1 MYGIVYKK
9 LSRRRIHVTILLFI
23 FLLISCTLNLY
34 SGSIRLSIN
43 EILDGLFSKD
53 YILREIIWEF
63 RIPWVLMSIFVGASL
78 AISGLQ
84 MQNILNNP
92 LASPYTLGISSAAG
106 FGAALSY
113 VFGEKYIKGLSTD
126 ILVTITSFIFAFT
139 SCLLIL
145 SIGKIKGFSSET
157 LILGGIAISFMFQ
170 SLLALVEYHA
180 SEEALQAITF
190 WLFGSLSKSSVE
202 KASIVMFVLILCTIY
217 LFKNSWKIIMLRMG
231 EDVAKSVGIN
241 PEVLRIKL
249 LIIVSIL
256 TSVSISFVGII
267 GFIGLVSPHIARMLL
282 GEDQRFL
289 IISSAIVG
297 ALLLNIS
304 AILSK
309 EILKGALIPINIITS
324 LFGVPFFLY
333 LIIKGRRG
341 YW

>member
-1 MYGIVYKK
+1 MYGVVYKK
-9 LSRRRIHVTILLFI
+9 LSRRRIYVTILLSV
-23 FLLISCTLNLY
+23 LLLFSCSLNLY
-34 SGSIRLSIN
+34 SGSIKLSID
-43 EILDGLFSKD
+43 EIFDGLFLKD
-53 YILREIIWEF
+53 YILREIVWEI
-63 RIPWVLMSIFVGASL
+63 RIPWVLMSTFVGASL
-78 AISGLQ
+78 AVSGLQ

-113 VFGEKYIKGLSTD
+113 VFGERYIKSISLD
-126 ILVTITSFIFAFT
+126 ILVTISSFIFAFL

-145 SIGKIKGFSSET
+145 SIGKMKGFSSET
-157 LILGGIAISFMFQ
+157 LILGGIAISFLFQ
-170 SLLALVEYHA
+170 SLLALVKYNA

-190 WLFGSLSKSSVE
+190 WLFGSLSKSSIE
-202 KASIVMFVLILCTIY
+202 KALIIMFILILCMIY
-217 LFKNSWKIIMLRMG
+217 LFKNTWKIAMLRMG
-231 EDVAKSVGIN
+231 DDVTKSMGIN

-297 ALLLNIS
+297 ALVLNVS

-333 LIIKGRRG
+333 LVIKGRRG